1 MYRSLVCV
9 AFFGVPML
17 GCSSSGSTA
26 APQGSATAGSSAQA
40 GSGTAG
46 AGGTVS
52 SGGSGVAGGSVATG
66 GSATAGSASGGGSGS
81 LGGAGGSATSG
92 GATSGGATSGG
103 ATSGG
108 ATSGAAGAPGGVIVV
123 SDNFDT
129 TPANG
134 PPDPLKWLPP
144 PTGSMNG
151 PTIVSAKF
159 HSAPNSASSTGTSSG
174 QGAALIPVSGLPT
187 ADNHFYVR
195 IWVNFAKAT
204 NTVAG
209 HAAFLVAG
217 STLDQSGTELRL
229 GVSIPPGFATA
240 MVDLNLQN
248 PTDGAGGEVTR
259 FSNGFTTGADPL
271 NMSGTTFA
279 ADTWTC
285 VEALFDGGHNE
296 FRLWIDGS
304 EVSNMHVTNFA
315 ARPTDTA
322 RAAWAPSFKFLK
334 IGAQNYSGDIGQVW
348 YDDIVVGSEP
358 IGCK

>member
-1 MYRSLVCV
+1 MYRSLACV
-9 AFFGVPML
+9 ALFGVPML
-17 GCSSSGSTA
+17 GCSSSGSTV
-26 APQGSATAGSSAQA
+26 APPGSATAGSSAQG

-46 AGGTVS
+46 VGGTLA
-52 SGGSGVAGGSVATG
+52 SGGSGVAGGGVATG
-66 GSATAGSASGGGSGS
+66 GSATAGSASGGSSGS

-92 GATSGGATSGG
+92 GASSGG

-187 ADNHFYVR
+187 PDNHFYVR
-195 IWVNFAKAT
+195 VWVNFAKAT
-204 NTVAG
+204 STVAG

-217 STLDQSGTELRL
+217 STSDQSGTELRL

-248 PTDGAGGEVTR
+248 PTDGPGEVTR

-296 FRLWIDGS
+296 FRLWVGGS
-304 EVSNMHVTNFA
+304 EVTNMHVTNFA
-315 ARPTDTA
+315 ARTTDPA
-322 RAAWAPSFKFLK
+322 RVAWAPSFKFLK

-358 IGCK
+358 IGCN

>member
-1 MYRSLVCV
+1 
-9 AFFGVPML
+9 ML
-17 GCSSSGSTA
+17 GCSSPGSTVP
-26 APQGSATAGSSAQA
+26 PQHSAMGGSSGQA

-46 AGGTVS
+46 GGGTLS
-52 SGGSGVAGGSVATG
+52 SGGSGVTPPGGATTG
-66 GSATAGSASGGGSGS
+66 GSASGGSAGGGSSG
-81 LGGAGGSATSG
+81 LGGAGGIAASAG
-92 GATSGGATSGG
+92 GAGGS
-103 ATSGG
+103 S
-108 ATSGAAGAPGGVIVV
+108 GAPGGVIVV

-134 PPDPLKWLPP
+134 PPDAAKWFPP
-144 PTGSMNG
+144 PSGSMNG

-159 HSAPNSASSTGTSSG
+159 HSAPNSASSTGTTSG

-187 ADNHFYVR
+187 SDNHFYVR

-204 NTVAG
+204 NTVTG
-209 HAAFLVAG
+209 HAAFLVGA
-217 STLDQSGTELRL
+217 STQDQSGTELRL

-248 PTDGAGGEVTR
+248 PTDGPGEVTR

-296 FRLWIDGS
+296 FRLWVGGS
-304 EVSNMHVTNFA
+304 EVANMHVTNFA
-315 ARPTDTA
+315 ARPTDAA
-322 RAAWAPSFKFLK
+322 RLTWAPSFKFLK
-334 IGAQNYSGDIGQVW
+334 IGAQNYSGDIRQVW
-348 YDDIVVGSEP
+348 YDDIVVGSEQ
-358 IGCK
+358 IGCN